1 MRRVG
6 IAVAVLSGIVGARV
20 LHAQNAAPPAVTIV
34 APPAAHSVAQM
45 ADSIAAS
52 GDTVRAVAMLEAAL
66 KQQKLDAAA
75 WHQLGLI
82 NWSMARSVRSGSY
95 ISSQQAI
102 KQLRVADSAF
112 RLATQFAPDSG
123 RYWVSLARFL
133 LGSRVSFTRL
143 AAQGHVQRGFDAAKA
158 SGDFFALGAAADEI
172 GMEAWR
178 SYEGVANRG
187 IPVAGQQV
195 RPEPVSFWRRDR
207 AKEFLE
213 QVAQKIT
220 PPTGGAAYDRALD
233 HFRQA
238 VNADP
243 YTQRYSRH
251 LFMAYAT
258 KQRWD
263 ELLDVANKQS
273 ARFPLDFQSQLAR
286 GLALHRLRRS
296 EPAAAAFDSAFALMG
311 DRDRGRM
318 TRLSRVLRPKPSKVS
333 KGTIGDS
340 IAYTALEEPKQR
352 GLEASYWFL
361 SDPLALTPANEVRLE
376 FLSRVVFAEFRWTD
390 DDVDLHGAD
399 TDRGNIYVRYGPP
412 DDEMTIG
419 AGAREMGPATLI
431 WGYNT
436 GLTFFFTLNSFFGT
450 AQIDFNDRDWVD
462 ELQRALPVT
471 WNNLPLINSVD
482 TIPLRVARFRAT
494 GDSLDAVVTASVGLD
509 SLTRGLDVD
518 AIAVQVGMR
527 MLDQYVRPRII
538 DTSRVLVTP
547 GDSVGRLDKNWT
559 TRVGPG
565 VQLLRLEAYEPESG
579 RVARASTRLEGMPA
593 VGFAISDVLLGSV
606 PTAKDNTRPPARWT
620 DVTITANTGDF
631 EIGSRIGL
639 LWEMYDLAERDGS
652 ATYRLNLRVTR
663 VEGSGSLRAA
673 ARAFDNLGRALGRT
687 SSSRRGLTITF
698 ERTVAAAPVL
708 VEYLSLDMADAA
720 PGRYRL
726 QVEVVDLA
734 TKRVTTRDTEF
745 RIR

>member
-1 MRRVG
+1 MWR
-6 IAVAVLSGIVGARV
+6 ICSALAVLGVFGEACV
-20 LHAQNAAPPAVTIV
+20 LHAQKAAAPAVAIT
-34 APPAAHSVAQM
+34 APAAAQSVAQT
-45 ADSIAAS
+45 ADSIAAT
-52 GDTVRAVAMLEAAL
+52 GDTLRAVAMLGAAL
-66 KQQKLDAAA
+66 KQRKLDAAA

-82 NWSMARSVRSGSY
+82 SWSMARSVRSGSY
-95 ISSQQAI
+95 MSSQQAI
-102 KQLRVADSAF
+102 KQLLVADSAL

-133 LGSRVSFTRL
+133 LGSGVSFTRL
-143 AAQGHVQRGFDAAKA
+143 AAQGHIQRGFAAAKA
-158 SGDFFALGAAADEI
+158 SGDLFALGAAADEI
-172 GMEAWR
+172 GMQAWR
-178 SYEGVANRG
+178 SYEGFANRG

-220 PPTGGAAYDRALD
+220 PPTGGASYERALD

-238 VNADP
+238 VDADP
-243 YTQRYSRH
+243 YTQRYGRH
-251 LFMAYAT
+251 LFMAYAV
-258 KQRWD
+258 KERWD

-286 GLALHRLRRS
+286 GLALHRLRRLES
-296 EPAAAAFDSAFALMG
+296 AAAAFDSAFALMD

-318 TRLSRVLRPKPSKVS
+318 TRLSRILRPKPSKVS

-340 IAYTALEEPKQR
+340 IAYAALEEPQQR

-361 SDPLALTPANEVRLE
+361 SDPLALTPVNEVRLE

-390 DDVDLHGAD
+390 NDIDLRGAD

-419 AGAREMGPATLI
+419 QGTGVTLI

-450 AQIDFNDRDWVD
+450 ARIDFSDREWAD

-471 WNNLPLINSVD
+471 WSNLPLINSVD

-494 GDSLDAVVTASVGLD
+494 GDSLDAVVTASVGLV
-509 SLTRGLDVD
+509 SLTQGLDVD
-518 AIAVQVGMR
+518 AVAVRVGMR
-527 MLDQYVRPRII
+527 ILDQYVRPRMV
-538 DTSRVLVTP
+538 DTSRVLLTP
-547 GDSVGRLDKNWT
+547 GDSVGRLDKRWT

-565 VQLLRLEAYEPESG
+565 VQLVRLEAYEPESG
-579 RVARASTRLEGMPA
+579 RVARASTRLEGVPA
-593 VGFAISDVLLGSV
+593 AGFAMSDVLLGSV

-620 DVTITANTGDF
+620 DVAITANTGDF
-631 EIGSRIGL
+631 TVGSPIGL
-639 LWEMYDLAERDGS
+639 LWEMYDLAARDGRT
-652 ATYRLNLRVTR
+652 TYRLNLRVTR
-663 VEGSGSLRAA
+663 IEGGGSLRVA

-687 SSSRRGLTITF
+687 SSGRRGLTITF
-698 ERTVAAAPVL
+698 DRTVAAAPVL

-726 QVEVVDLA
+726 EVKVVDLA